1 MRFAIVDLETT
12 GGQPKN
18 DRIIEI
24 GIVLMDGT
32 EIVQTY
38 ESLVYPGRFIPPF
51 VQSLTGIH
59 SEMVESAP
67 PFMDV
72 AETVYE
78 LLEGRIFVA
87 HNAPFDF
94 GFLKVELARACC
106 KWDPPRLCT
115 VKLARKVFPGF
126 PSYSLH
132 SLIQSLGCSDFKH
145 HRALGDAIAAA
156 EILKLAINKVGENGI
171 TKEIKNLSASKV
183 RTYIS

>member
-67 PFMDV
+67 PF
-72 AETVYE
+72 
-78 LLEGRIFVA
+78 
-87 HNAPFDF
+87 
-94 GFLKVELARACC
+94 
-106 KWDPPRLCT
+106 
-115 VKLARKVFPGF
+115 
-126 PSYSLH
+126 
-132 SLIQSLGCSDFKH
+132 
-145 HRALGDAIAAA
+145 
-156 EILKLAINKVGENGI
+156 
-171 TKEIKNLSASKV
+171 
-183 RTYIS
+183 

>member
-1 MRFAIVDLETT
+1 MRFAVVDLETT
-12 GGQPKN
+12 GGQPKD

-24 GIVLMDGT
+24 GIALIDGDK
-32 EIVQTY
+32 IVNTY

-51 VQSLTGIH
+51 VQNLTGIFP
-59 SEMVESAP
+59 EMVESAP
-67 PFMDV
+67 PFMEL

-78 LLEGRIFVA
+78 LLEDRVFVA

-94 GFLKVELARACC
+94 GFLKVELGRACC

-132 SLIQSLGCSDFKH
+132 SLIQSLGCEDFKH

-156 EILKLAINKVGENGI
+156 EVLKLALGKVGESGVL
-171 TKEIKNLSASKV
+171 KEIKNLSASKV
-183 RTYIS
+183 RNYIS